1 MAFKRNASLFCGPL
15 FLNLPVRP
23 KNKNKNKNKNKTL
36 PSMAFRPFQGLDGV
50 K

>member
-23 KNKNKNKNKNKTL
+23 KNKNKNKTL